1 MNSRWKNH
9 GLWVALAA
17 LLGMFLQDVWSGFVP
32 ERYEQYVDYVLA
44 ILIAAGVISSPVVGT
59 GFIDKEGK

>member
-17 LLGMFLQDVWSGFVP
+17 LLGMFLQDVWSGFSLG
-32 ERYEQYVDYVLA
+32 RYEEYVDKVFYV
-44 ILIAAGVISSPVVGT
+44 LIAAGIVSSPVVGK
-59 GFIDKEGK
+59 GFRDKEEK